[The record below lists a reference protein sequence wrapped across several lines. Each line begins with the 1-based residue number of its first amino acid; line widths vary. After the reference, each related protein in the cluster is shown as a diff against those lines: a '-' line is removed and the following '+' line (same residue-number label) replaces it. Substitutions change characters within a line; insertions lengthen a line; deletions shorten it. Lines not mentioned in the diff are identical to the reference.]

1 MPTSATRLQTQM
13 PDYREITTDTNP
25 VCLFFHIFIPPT
37 ASLSLHSPDAMPYT
51 NRGPYVYLKT
61 AAGVMQCTSDGV
73 FYLHCNNRRRLCGE
87 WDKIPGCWK
96 TFSNII
102 LARFLCFCIYTVYKG
117 WCHCLLISCERSL
130 LNTEL
135 QSIDDWKIVSLQLRY
150 LTTVFMVYDRHMA
163 LYLSNVLL
171 TNAGKRTDK

>member
-1 MPTSATRLQTQM
+1 MRRVRQDTWLLKNILEHYFGAIFVLLQ
-13 PDYREITTDTNP
+13 Y
-25 VCLFFHIFIPPT
+25 
-37 ASLSLHSPDAMPYT
+37 
-51 NRGPYVYLKT
+51 
-61 AAGVMQCTSDGV
+61 
-73 FYLHCNNRRRLCGE
+73 
-87 WDKIPGCWK
+87 
-96 TFSNII
+96 
-102 LARFLCFCIYTVYKG
+102 IYTVYKG